1 MVEKDRNIKILFF
14 NLLNDIISGDL
25 IFLLGSYLKNFQDF
39 EFFYDF
45 LHHYKEKKFI
55 RIS

>member
-14 NLLNDIISGDL
+14 NLLNDSISGDL
-25 IFLLGSYLKNFQDF
+25 IFFVSYLKNFQDF

-45 LHHYKEKKFI
+45 LHHY
-55 RIS
+55 